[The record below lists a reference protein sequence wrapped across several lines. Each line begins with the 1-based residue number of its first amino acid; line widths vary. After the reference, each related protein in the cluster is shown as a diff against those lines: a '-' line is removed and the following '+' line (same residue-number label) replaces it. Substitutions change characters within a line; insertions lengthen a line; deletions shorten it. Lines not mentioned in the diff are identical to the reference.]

1 MNAKRK
7 VTMHPDDLNFLWT
20 CHECKSS
27 FIFQSDV
34 DDHKENT
41 GHSELSKFDLLSGKL
56 LA

>member
-1 MNAKRK
+1 
-7 VTMHPDDLNFLWT
+7 MHPDDLNFLWT